1 MISKR
6 SSLLVLAAGMGS
18 RYGGLKQLEP
28 IGPNGETLMDYSI
41 YDARKAGFERVVFL
55 IRREMQDL
63 FEEQVGGKYRG
74 LLEVEYAYQ
83 EMEDLPPS
91 FSLPV
96 DRQKPWGTG
105 HAVWAARE
113 ALKDCSFGVINADD
127 YYGAETFSQLQSTF
141 SNPEPDNSLLRCAMV
156 GFQLSETLSE
166 HGTVSRGICRTSG
179 ESLEAVEEWTEI
191 GGDEV
196 ISGTDSN
203 GQKKELSGEE
213 IVSMNVW
220 SFPPSAFSQLRLS
233 FENFLSSM
241 KDPNKDEFYL
251 PAAVDEWIQSN
262 SAEVKVKRASCRW
275 IGVTYQEDKTR
286 VVKSIAGLVSDG
298 IYPSPLLG

>member
-1 MISKR
+1 MISER

-18 RYGGLKQLEP
+18 RYGGLKQLES

-41 YDARKAGFERVVFL
+41 YEARKAGFERVVFL
-55 IRREMQDL
+55 IRREMRDL
-63 FEEQVGGKYRG
+63 FEEQVGGKYRS

-83 EMEDLPPS
+83 EIEDLPPS

-113 ALKDCSFGVINADD
+113 KLKDCSFGVINADD
-127 YYGAETFSQLQSTF
+127 YYGAETFFQLQDTF
-141 SNPEPDNSLLRCAMV
+141 SASEPNNSLLGCAMV

-179 ESLEAVEEWTEI
+179 ESLVSVEEWTEV
-191 GGDEV
+191 GGDEL
-196 ISGTDSN
+196 ISGTDSK
-203 GQKKELSGEE
+203 GQVQELKGDE

-220 SFPPSAFSQLRLS
+220 SFPSSAFSLLQLS

-241 KDPNKDEFYL
+241 EDPKKDEFYL

-262 SAEVKVKRASCRW
+262 SAEVKVKKASCRW
-275 IGVTYQEDKTR
+275 IGVTYQEDKPR
-286 VVKSIAGLVSDG
+286 VVKSIAGLVTDG
-298 IYPSPLLG
+298 IYPSPLRG

>member
-1 MISKR
+1 
-6 SSLLVLAAGMGS
+6 
-18 RYGGLKQLEP
+18 
-28 IGPNGETLMDYSI
+28 MDYSI

-55 IRREMQDL
+55 IRREMRDL
-63 FEEQVGGKYRG
+63 FEEQVGGKYRS

-83 EMEDLPPS
+83 EIEDLPPS

-113 ALKDCSFGVINADD
+113 KLKDCSFGVINADD
-127 YYGAETFSQLQSTF
+127 YYGAETFFQLQDTF
-141 SNPEPDNSLLRCAMV
+141 SASEPNNSLLGCAMV

-179 ESLEAVEEWTEI
+179 ESLVSVEEWTEV
-191 GGDEV
+191 GGDEF
-196 ISGTDSN
+196 ISGTDSK
-203 GQKKELSGEE
+203 GQVQGLKGDE

-220 SFPPSAFSQLRLS
+220 SFPSSAFSLLQLS

-241 KDPNKDEFYL
+241 EDPKKDEFYL

-262 SAEVKVKRASCRW
+262 SAEVKVKKASCRW
-275 IGVTYQEDKTR
+275 IGVTYQEDKPR
-286 VVKSIAGLVSDG
+286 VVKSIAGLVTDG
-298 IYPSPLLG
+298 IYPSPLRG

>member
-1 MISKR
+1 MISER

-18 RYGGLKQLEP
+18 RYGGLKQLES

-55 IRREMQDL
+55 IRREMRDL
-63 FEEQVGGKYRG
+63 FEEQVGGKYRS

-83 EMEDLPPS
+83 EIEDLPPS

-113 ALKDCSFGVINADD
+113 KLKDCSFGVINADD
-127 YYGAETFSQLQSTF
+127 YYGAETFFQLQDTF
-141 SNPEPDNSLLRCAMV
+141 SASEPNNSLLGCAMV

-179 ESLEAVEEWTEI
+179 ESLVSVEEWTEV
-191 GGDEV
+191 GGDEL
-196 ISGTDSN
+196 ISGTDSK
-203 GQKKELSGEE
+203 GQVQELKGDE

-220 SFPPSAFSQLRLS
+220 SFPSSAFSLLQLS

-241 KDPNKDEFYL
+241 EDPKKDEFYL

-262 SAEVKVKRASCRW
+262 SAEVKVKKASCRW
-275 IGVTYQEDKTR
+275 IGVTYQEDKPR
-286 VVKSIAGLVSDG
+286 VVKSIAGLVTDG
-298 IYPSPLLG
+298 IYPSPLRG

>member
-1 MISKR
+1 
-6 SSLLVLAAGMGS
+6 
-18 RYGGLKQLEP
+18 
-28 IGPNGETLMDYSI
+28 MDYSI

-63 FEEQVGGKYRG
+63 FEDQVGGKYRG

-83 EMEDLPPS
+83 EIEDLPPS

-113 ALKDCSFGVINADD
+113 ELKDCSFGVINADD
-127 YYGAETFSQLQSTF
+127 YYGAETFSQLQDTF
-141 SNPEPDNSLLRCAMV
+141 SASEPNNSLLGCSMV

-166 HGTVSRGICRTSG
+166 HGRVSRGICRTSG
-179 ESLEAVEEWTEI
+179 ELLVSVEEWTEV
-191 GGDEV
+191 GGDEL

-203 GQKKELSGEE
+203 GQIQELKGDE

-220 SFPPSAFSQLRLS
+220 SFPSSAFSLLQHS
-233 FENFLSSM
+233 FENFLSNM
-241 KDPNKDEFYL
+241 EDPKKDEFYL
-251 PAAVDEWIQSN
+251 PAAVDEWIQLN

-275 IGVTYQEDKTR
+275 IGVTYQEDKPR
-286 VVKSIAGLVSDG
+286 VIKSIAELVTDG
-298 IYPSPLLG
+298 IYPSPLRG

>member
-1 MISKR
+1 
-6 SSLLVLAAGMGS
+6 
-18 RYGGLKQLEP
+18 
-28 IGPNGETLMDYSI
+28 
-41 YDARKAGFERVVFL
+41 
-55 IRREMQDL
+55 
-63 FEEQVGGKYRG
+63 VGGKYRS

-83 EMEDLPPS
+83 EIEDLPPS

-113 ALKDCSFGVINADD
+113 KLKDCSFGVINADD
-127 YYGAETFSQLQSTF
+127 YYGAETFFQLQDTF
-141 SNPEPDNSLLRCAMV
+141 SASEPNNSLLGCAMV

-179 ESLEAVEEWTEI
+179 ESLVSVEEWTEV
-191 GGDEV
+191 GGDEL
-196 ISGTDSN
+196 ISGTDSK
-203 GQKKELSGEE
+203 GQVQELKGDE

-220 SFPPSAFSQLRLS
+220 SFPSSAFSLLQLS

-241 KDPNKDEFYL
+241 EDPKKDEFYL

-262 SAEVKVKRASCRW
+262 SAEVKVKKASCRW
-275 IGVTYQEDKTR
+275 IGVTYQEDKPR
-286 VVKSIAGLVSDG
+286 VVKSIAGLVTDG
-298 IYPSPLLG
+298 IYPSPLRG

>member
-1 MISKR
+1 MTSN
-6 SSLLVLAAGMGS
+6 SPSLLVLAAGMGS

-41 YDARKAGFERVVFL
+41 YDARQAGFERVVFL
-55 IRREMQDL
+55 IRKEMQDL

-113 ALKDCSFGVINADD
+113 ELKECSFGVINADD
-127 YYGAETFSQLQSTF
+127 YYGAETFSQLQDTF
-141 SNPEPDNSLLRCAMV
+141 STSETDNSILGCAMV

-166 HGTVSRGICRTSG
+166 HGTVSRGICRTCG
-179 ESLEAVEEWTEI
+179 ELLESVEEWTNI
-191 GGDEV
+191 GEDG
-196 ISGTDSN
+196 IIQGTDSN

-220 SFPPSAFSQLRLS
+220 SFPPSVFSQLQLS

-241 KDPNKDEFYL
+241 KEPIKDEFYL
-251 PAAVDEWIQSN
+251 PTAVDEWIQSN
-262 SAEVKVKRASCRW
+262 RAEVKVKGASCRW
-275 IGVTYQEDKTR
+275 IGVTYQEDKPR
-286 VVKSIAGLVSDG
+286 VIESIAGLVKNG
-298 IYPSPLLG
+298 IYPSPLMD